1 MGATPST
8 YVKRLIVWSIIG
20 TGITSVTTQLLTL
33 REFLSQFQGN
43 EITIS
48 LVLFCWLLLGG
59 LGSLLEKGVKR
70 PTLTGYTL
78 LLLVISVWPLVQLL
92 LIRWARD
99 QFFTHGASPGF
110 YGIFFTILC
119 TTAPYCLMIGFILP
133 HAQKVIQRSGYAF
146 SSGDLYLTDG
156 IGDVAGGAIFSFVLV
171 YWLKPFAIIALTS
184 AFLILLALVLIFHEK
199 RYVLPG
205 IPVYSGGDLIESE
218 EKIHFPLSQLDRV
231 ERVLLVSG
239 GLGEPLGEI
248 AKYRPSRVDYVELDP
263 RLIDAARAA
272 GLVKDDAGV
281 QIMTTDARRFIGT
294 TERTYDAIIIDLP
307 DPDTFQ
313 MNRFFTTE
321 FIAMAKQR
329 LRPGGVLSLSMDY
342 SPNYISRFRKV
353 KLSILYNTL
362 SSHFGTVM
370 AVPAGAVY
378 FVCRDGTLTFDIPE
392 RLRSLG
398 IPNTYIEGFYA
409 GNVTGDRKRQLA
421 EALRATGDVNSDF
434 EPRLMRAV
442 FREWFDLHGTSPA
455 FFIMVAAG
463 LLAVYLIFMKRSE
476 YVLFSTGL
484 ATMGVELAVIFAFQ
498 VIYGYIYLRI
508 GAIVTAFLLGL
519 LPGALVGRRWARGG
533 KGLLL
538 GSELLMLGFLLLFYF
553 WTIYFSADPGPGSFL
568 VYGFL
573 FSCLCGFQFP
583 VVARLIG
590 ESTSPAAGCLAADLC
605 GAAVGAIATG
615 ALLIPFFGI
624 RQAVAFLILVKIS
637 SSLMI
642 MFSKKIAKAP

>member
-59 LGSLLEKGVKR
+59 LGSLLEKGAKR

-184 AFLILLALVLIFHEK
+184 AFLILLALVLIFHK
-199 RYVLPG
+199 KLYVLLGAALALAALFFRVASNGDLELKSLSDQYGHAVQYEESPYGRVVVSKEADQYTVWESG

-239 GLGEPLGEI
+239 GLGEPLG
-248 AKYRPSRVDYVELDP
+248 
-263 RLIDAARAA
+263 
-272 GLVKDDAGV
+272 
-281 QIMTTDARRFIGT
+281 
-294 TERTYDAIIIDLP
+294 
-307 DPDTFQ
+307 
-313 MNRFFTTE
+313 
-321 FIAMAKQR
+321 
-329 LRPGGVLSLSMDY
+329 
-342 SPNYISRFRKV
+342 
-353 KLSILYNTL
+353 
-362 SSHFGTVM
+362 
-370 AVPAGAVY
+370 
-378 FVCRDGTLTFDIPE
+378 
-392 RLRSLG
+392 
-398 IPNTYIEGFYA
+398 
-409 GNVTGDRKRQLA
+409 
-421 EALRATGDVNSDF
+421 
-434 EPRLMRAV
+434 
-442 FREWFDLHGTSPA
+442 
-455 FFIMVAAG
+455 
-463 LLAVYLIFMKRSE
+463 
-476 YVLFSTGL
+476 
-484 ATMGVELAVIFAFQ
+484 
-498 VIYGYIYLRI
+498 
-508 GAIVTAFLLGL
+508 
-519 LPGALVGRRWARGG
+519 
-533 KGLLL
+533 
-538 GSELLMLGFLLLFYF
+538 
-553 WTIYFSADPGPGSFL
+553 
-568 VYGFL
+568 
-573 FSCLCGFQFP
+573 
-583 VVARLIG
+583 
-590 ESTSPAAGCLAADLC
+590 
-605 GAAVGAIATG
+605 
-615 ALLIPFFGI
+615 
-624 RQAVAFLILVKIS
+624 
-637 SSLMI
+637 
-642 MFSKKIAKAP
+642 